1 MANNTNWLNIS
12 SQSGSSGQT
21 ILTLSAN
28 KNLSTNHKTAEITAY
43 NPVYNISAKTYVTLE
58 AYSPIL
64 SISPDLFGV
73 PDSGG
78 TYELT
83 ITANCAWVIA
93 FPDLV
98 TSYSTS
104 AGTGNAVVTFTVPG
118 TTADTT
124 LAGNIVVTD
133 ESGQVSRTARVEQY
147 GSGVHIGIFPVELY
161 FDSTGGSKTF
171 SVTADAA
178 YNVSVGSGT
187 DWAFV
192 EPHSGYTGQT
202 TFTVTVNSENTGTTD
217 KQGVINID
225 APGQDLAVILYQRK
239 PETRVVATYYVTS
252 TTDPTRIL
260 WNTSS
265 FSKAE
270 YPDGTEITRVTG
282 YTFPSTGSVNVYYTL
297 TGDTVGE
304 NTFSGTPITSVVIPK
319 GVASLGQACFANS
332 SGLTS
337 ITLPNTLISI
347 GNDCFAGDLSGS
359 SLSAITLPDSLTS
372 IGWQAFRGCTSLSSI
387 TIPSAVTNIGTN
399 CFSGSSVS
407 SITFTSLTPPTL
419 GNTNALTSNTLSEI
433 IVPCPAVNDY
443 ITAWPQYAQ
452 YISCQD
458 TGTTLYFVTD
468 TSNVKGIGETR
479 TITILNTNINPNRT
493 GLNLPSDFPQQ
504 GSYTVVGNTIY
515 ITYPR
520 NPSSSATRSWTI
532 GVVAET
538 NDGVSLSGSYSIR
551 QDANTIYSIPFT
563 ADTSTVAGSGET
575 RTITIDTSNLVASSI
590 TIGVEGATGVTYTY
604 ENGVITIT
612 FPDNSGPGTGTTRN
626 VTVTISGVTIGGN
639 EAYAEIHYTQE
650 YEYTGETRM
659 FVIYRQSDN
668 KPVKLGYNQFWTK
681 AELEDGTDITDDIYT
696 PGYGYN
702 FGVAGFYGVYFTLQG
717 VPDPDA
723 DSGSVVGLGAYSMA
737 RCEAL
742 VVNIP
747 NNCVIIYD
755 EAFSSGSFGSI
766 CLGEGLKYFGRKVF
780 SFSSIG
786 TLTFRGT
793 TEPTLP
799 RGMEDS
805 MENLFLNTNA
815 GGTLKYPCGADYS
828 TYEEILVEPHSSSS
842 YDHHWDST
850 CFAASGNC
858 DCLAMGDYAQTRI
871 EATFNVTSTTEPTRI
886 LGIDGVTLAYPIY
899 KMELEDGTPLQLTD
913 TGYTFS
919 TLGPNTV
926 YYYPLYKNTFYGR
939 LFEGCSNLTSAVLP
953 SGLTD
958 IPFSTFESCTSLTS
972 VTIPETVIKLNTH
985 CFKGCTA
992 LSSIT
997 LPSSLQFLGTVGN
1010 LGDGFCFSGCTALTG
1025 ITIPSAVTEVGN
1037 QVFVGCTGLQSVVFQ
1052 SINPPEFDNATF
1064 GYNSISFPIYVPC
1077 NSVQSYRTAM
1087 DYRYSENIQCLGI
1100 HYTGDTSVISSTGET
1115 RVFQFDFSG
1124 VEPGSLYTN
1133 IDAADVTYSI
1143 SMDSTITFVFPQ
1155 YNRERTIIFT
1165 ITAITNGLEVSEE
1178 ISFQQKNE
1186 YTEPFTFVIE
1196 SIADDGAAAGFI
1208 YFKNRY
1214 NSGNTIQYKRNSG
1227 SWTSIS
1233 STSGT
1238 SSSIRVYSGDT
1249 VQFRGSSAWNSGDYF
1264 AAANCTFSVKGNIMS
1279 LINST
1284 NYSGLTSAAYFD
1296 GLFKEC
1302 TGVTDASKLLLPA
1315 TNLTDG
1321 GYGQMFYKCTN
1332 LRAAPKLP
1340 ATTLSE
1346 SCYSYM
1352 FYSCTTLTQAPVL
1365 PATTMQTECYKG
1377 MFGFC
1382 TGLTAAPE
1390 LPARTLANDCYWDMF
1405 VACHSL
1411 TLAPELPATTLATFC
1426 YQGMFKSCDSLT
1438 ESPVLPARILVGNC
1452 YKEMFYDCYNL
1463 SAVTCLATSVSA
1475 TNCTDQWLS
1484 GAGYYVEGTRKFI
1497 TRSSTN
1503 WTTGTSGIPS
1513 GWTRVKYTS

>member
-133 ESGQVSRTARVEQY
+133 ESGQVSRTAKVEQY

-239 PETRVVATYYVTS
+239 PETRLVATYYVTS

-387 TIPSAVTNIGTN
+387 TIPSAVTSIGTN

-458 TGTTLYFVTD
+458 TGTTLYFTTD
-468 TSNVKGIGETR
+468 TSNVKGTGETR

-504 GSYTVVGNTIY
+504 GSYTVDGNVIY
-515 ITYPR
+515 LTYPK

-538 NDGVSLSGSYSIR
+538 NDGVSLSGSYRIT
-551 QDANTIYSIPFT
+551 QNANATYSIPYT
-563 ADTSTVAGSGET
+563 ADTSTVNKTGET
-575 RTITIDTSNLVASSI
+575 RTITIDASNLVASSI
-590 TIGVEGATGVTYTY
+590 TVGVEGAIGVTYTY
-604 ENGVITIT
+604 QNGVITIT
-612 FPDNSGPGTGTTRN
+612 FPENTGFEQYI
-626 VTVTISGVTIGGN
+626 TVSI
-639 EAYAEIHYTQE
+639 
-650 YEYTGETRM
+650 TGET
-659 FVIYRQSDN
+659 
-668 KPVKLGYNQFWTK
+668 
-681 AELEDGTDITDDIYT
+681 IT
-696 PGYGYN
+696 G
-702 FGVAGFYGVYFTLQG
+702 
-717 VPDPDA
+717 
-723 DSGSVVGLGAYSMA
+723 
-737 RCEAL
+737 
-742 VVNIP
+742 
-747 NNCVIIYD
+747 D
-755 EAFSSGSFGSI
+755 EAFATISYVQD
-766 CLGEGLKYFGRKVF
+766 GEY
-780 SFSSIG
+780 II
-786 TLTFRGT
+786 
-793 TEPTLP
+793 PT
-799 RGMEDS
+799 GDS
-805 MENLFLNTNA
+805 RLIVI
-815 GGTLKYPCGADYS
+815 Y
-828 TYEEILVEPHSSSS
+828 
-842 YDHHWDST
+842 
-850 CFAASGNC
+850 
-858 DCLAMGDYAQTRI
+858 
-871 EATFNVTSTTEPTRI
+871 NVTSSTKYTPILYMSGATNSFTQAELNGSSAISMHRSYRFPRTGKQAIFYTLKNNVLGRTGSSGAEMFKGDFYNIKTIEKVIVPSSVTEINHNCFYGCSLSTIELPNSLTSI
-886 LGIDGVTLAYPIY
+886 KDFVFALCENLNNIVLPNSLTNLGQCAFSGCTALSEIVIPDSVTSEIDGTF
-899 KMELEDGTPLQLTD
+899 TD
-913 TGYTFS
+913 
-919 TLGPNTV
+919 
-926 YYYPLYKNTFYGR
+926 
-939 LFEGCSNLTSAVLP
+939 
-953 SGLTD
+953 
-958 IPFSTFESCTSLTS
+958 CTSLTS
-972 VTIPETVIKLNTH
+972 VTIGSGITTMGGSDIIQPNINLSVGTGQYAFCGCTSLPQITIPNNVTNIPNGGFKNCTSLSAVSIGTGVKYIGSSAFQNCTSLRSIIIPDNVVSLANDAFCDCTNLSSVTLSNNLYSVGGKRAYTGSPQPTG
-985 CFKGCTA
+985 CFQRCTSLSSITIPGSVVFVGDYCFVGCTA
-992 LSSIT
+992 LANVIIQNGVQTIRSGVFGGCTSLQSIT
-997 LPSSLQFLGTVGN
+997 LPASITTLG
-1010 LGDGFCFSGCTALTG
+1010 
-1025 ITIPSAVTEVGN
+1025 
-1037 QVFVGCTGLQSVVFQ
+1037 
-1052 SINPPEFDNATF
+1052 
-1064 GYNSISFPIYVPC
+1064 
-1077 NSVQSYRTAM
+1077 
-1087 DYRYSENIQCLGI
+1087 ENI
-1100 HYTGDTSVISSTGET
+1100 
-1115 RVFQFDFSG
+1115 F
-1124 VEPGSLYTN
+1124 
-1133 IDAADVTYSI
+1133 
-1143 SMDSTITFVFPQ
+1143 
-1155 YNRERTIIFT
+1155 
-1165 ITAITNGLEVSEE
+1165 
-1178 ISFQQKNE
+1178 
-1186 YTEPFTFVIE
+1186 
-1196 SIADDGAAAGFI
+1196 
-1208 YFKNRY
+1208 
-1214 NSGNTIQYKRNSG
+1214 
-1227 SWTSIS
+1227 
-1233 STSGT
+1233 
-1238 SSSIRVYSGDT
+1238 
-1249 VQFRGSSAWNSGDYF
+1249 
-1264 AAANCTFSVKGNIMS
+1264 ANCTSFSSIIAYPAQPPK
-1279 LINST
+1279 T
-1284 NYSGLTSAAYFD
+1284 HLTFD
-1296 GLFKEC
+1296 GINRNGILYYQNGTDYSTWLQDYIPNPDNPSYPDIGLGSYDW
-1302 TGVTDASKLLLPA
+1302 TG
-1315 TNLTDG
+1315 
-1321 GYGQMFYKCTN
+1321 
-1332 LRAAPKLP
+1332 
-1340 ATTLSE
+1340 
-1346 SCYSYM
+1346 
-1352 FYSCTTLTQAPVL
+1352 
-1365 PATTMQTECYKG
+1365 QT
-1377 MFGFC
+1377 F
-1382 TGLTAAPE
+1382 
-1390 LPARTLANDCYWDMF
+1390 
-1405 VACHSL
+1405 
-1411 TLAPELPATTLATFC
+1411 
-1426 YQGMFKSCDSLT
+1426 
-1438 ESPVLPARILVGNC
+1438 
-1452 YKEMFYDCYNL
+1452 
-1463 SAVTCLATSVSA
+1463 
-1475 TNCTDQWLS
+1475 
-1484 GAGYYVEGTRKFI
+1484 
-1497 TRSSTN
+1497 
-1503 WTTGTSGIPS
+1503 
-1513 GWTRVKYTS
+1513 